1 MYVYRMHRISS
12 SAFDTTGA
20 FLYSGRWHS
29 AGVRVV
35 YAAQHVSLAA
45 LEILIHSSRRP
56 VPDMLVTEIEIP
68 DHTPIERSDWME
80 LERSR
85 QFGDEWIRSGRGA
98 VLRVP
103 SKAVNG
109 LEFNF
114 LINPAHTDSRRI
126 RQAVSHAFAFDR
138 RLFPE
143 S

>member
-1 MYVYRMHRISS
+1 MI
-12 SAFDTTGA
+12 
-20 FLYSGRWHS
+20 
-29 AGVRVV
+29 

-68 DHTPIERSDWME
+68 DHVSLERSDWME
-80 LERSR
+80 MDRSR
-85 QFGDEWIRSGRGA
+85 RFGSEWVKSGRSA

-114 LINPAHTDSRRI
+114 LINPVHSDFKRI
-126 RQAVSHAFAFDR
+126 RQTVSHGFAFDR
-138 RLFPE
+138 RLFSE
-143 S
+143 D

>member
-1 MYVYRMHRISS
+1 MHAYRMHRVGSI
-12 SAFDTTGA
+12 AFDTTGA

-29 AGVRVV
+29 AGTRVV
-35 YAAQHVSLAA
+35 YAAQHVSLSA

-56 VPDMLVTEIEIP
+56 VPDMIVTEIAIP
-68 DHTPIERSDWME
+68 DDVRMERSDWME
-80 LERSR
+80 MDRSQR
-85 QFGDEWIRSGRGA
+85 FGSDWVQSGRSA

-114 LINPAHTDSRRI
+114 LINPAHADFERI
-126 RQAVSHAFAFDR
+126 RQTVSRDFAFDR

-143 S
+143 W

>member
-1 MYVYRMHRISS
+1 MHRISS

-20 FLYSGRWHS
+20 FLYSGRWHL
-29 AGVRVV
+29 AGTRVI

-56 VPDMLVTEIEIP
+56 VPDMLVTEVEIP
-68 DHTPIERSDWME
+68 EAVSVERADWME
-80 LERSR
+80 MDWSR
-85 QFGDEWIRSGRGA
+85 RFGSEWVQSGRSA

-114 LINPAHTDSRRI
+114 LINPAHGDFRRI
-126 RQAVSHAFAFDR
+126 RQSVSHDFAFDR
-138 RLFPE
+138 RLFPG